1 MAGSM
6 FTGQC
11 CRLSIHVEPLSP
23 KNFFVRSST
32 FCVRAYPYSNRSVFV
47 GRPEMK
53 RISTEAWVDFAR
65 GLLPPRTADQMN
77 HHLEGCKKCRKAH
90 DMWRA
95 VAGAVSRERKYRPS
109 ETAVQ
114 RAKEMFALREV
125 RGPVGRKARS
135 RLIFDSFLQPL
146 PRGVRNSMDATRQL
160 QYRCGSLLI
169 DIDLRKQS
177 QAVESPVLLMGQILN
192 ADNPGERFKDFR
204 VFLSQRKRLPAHTKS
219 TPLGEFRF
227 EFAGGKN
234 WKLFFKIEGRPVIP
248 VILPELTA
256 AGKAIR

>member
-1 MAGSM
+1 M
-6 FTGQC
+6 
-11 CRLSIHVEPLSP
+11 
-23 KNFFVRSST
+23 
-32 FCVRAYPYSNRSVFV
+32 
-47 GRPEMK
+47 GRPEVK
-53 RISTEAWVDFAR
+53 HISTEAWVDFAR
-65 GLLPPRTADQMN
+65 GLPPPQKADQMK
-77 HHLEGCKKCRKAH
+77 HHLEGCKKCRKAY

-114 RAKEMFALREV
+114 RTKEMFALREV
-125 RGPVGRKARS
+125 WGPVGRKARS

-146 PRGVRNSMDATRQL
+146 PSGVRNSMDATRQL
-160 QYRCGSLLI
+160 QYRFGSLLI

-192 ADNPGERFKDFR
+192 ADNPGQRFKDFR
-204 VFLSQRKRLPAHTKS
+204 VFLSQGKRFTAQTKS
-219 TPLGEFRF
+219 NPLGEFRF

-248 VILPELTA
+248 VSLPELTA
-256 AGKAIR
+256 AGKASR